1 MIIMKK
7 ANAVVKTEGPQHK
20 TYYLGIQD
28 DLNVCKLKM

>member
-20 TYYLGIQD
+20 AYYLGIQD
-28 DLNVCKLKM
+28 DFMSVS